1 MNLNNNMNDREKY
14 FFDNVEIKPEDIERA
29 KRAIFSKGIEKHI
42 IILDKLKAWIENDK
56 VPYELIA
63 SLYRYDK
70 RLRETLYKY
79 ISYLEEYYRSL
90 LLDNYRSHWSG
101 IVLKEELNKELNK
114 TNDFNSALEEI
125 SFSTL
130 INQVVLLKDNFGE
143 KFVFPNMFHFTKNKD
158 ALIELRNCVMHN
170 KMLALFRGYK
180 ECYLSDAN
188 ESKGT
193 TLKDNI
199 INLIHFLP
207 EELREKCMEEIKD
220 CASERNN
227 EGKTAWA
234 IPNYILVDV
243 ER

>member
-1 MNLNNNMNDREKY
+1 MSLNKNLEDRVRF
-14 FFDNVEIKPEDIERA
+14 FFDNVNIANEDIERA
-29 KRAIFSKGIEKHI
+29 KKAIFSKGVEKHI
-42 IILDKLKAWIENDK
+42 IILEKLKAWNQSDK
-56 VPYELIA
+56 VDYELIA

-90 LLDNYRSHWSG
+90 LLDNYRFHWSG

-125 SFSTL
+125 SFSAL

-170 KMLALFRGYK
+170 KMLVLFRGYK
-180 ECYLSDAN
+180 ECYLSDDN
-188 ESKGT
+188 ESKGS

-199 INLIHFLP
+199 VNLIHFLP
-207 EELREKCMEEIKD
+207 EEIRDACRQEIND
-220 CASERNN
+220 CAEERDN
-227 EGKTAWA
+227 ENKTKWNLE
-234 IPNYILVDV
+234 PYLVIKL
-243 ER
+243 

>member
-14 FFDNVEIKPEDIERA
+14 FFDNIEIKPEDIERA

-90 LLDNYRSHWSG
+90 LLDNYRFHWSG

-143 KFVFPNMFHFTKNKD
+143 KFVFPSMFHFTKNKD

-170 KMLALFRGYK
+170 KMLVLFRGYK
-180 ECYLSDAN
+180 ECYLSDDN
-188 ESKGT
+188 ESKGS

-207 EELREKCMEEIKD
+207 EEIRDACRREIND
-220 CASERNN
+220 CAKERDN
-227 EGKTAWA
+227 ENKTKWA
-234 IPNYILVDV
+234 LEPYLVIDV
-243 ER
+243 